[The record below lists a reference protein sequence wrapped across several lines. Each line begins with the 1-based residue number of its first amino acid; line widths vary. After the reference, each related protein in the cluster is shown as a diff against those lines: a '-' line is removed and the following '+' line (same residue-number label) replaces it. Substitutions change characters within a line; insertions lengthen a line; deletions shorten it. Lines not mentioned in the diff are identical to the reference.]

1 MKFLLILKNGW
12 KLEFKHIF
20 KEMIF
25 MYTCDVCTKYVCRT
39 GNLEEAPLN
48 CPCRELDN
56 IEEVKKFYLEKE
68 NMNLAHNSALVESE
82 GYCKQTRV
90 EEIINFANKCG
101 YKKLG
106 LAFCVGLSKEAKIFA
121 SILRNHG
128 FEVESLACKNGS
140 VLKEFIGISNEE
152 QVRPCTYEPMCNP
165 IGQAKLLNQSGTQ
178 LNILL
183 GLCVGHDSLFLKYSE
198 APVTVFAVKDRVL
211 GHNPLAAIYM
221 AEGYYKKKLFK

>member
-1 MKFLLILKNGW
+1 M
-12 KLEFKHIF
+12 
-20 KEMIF
+20 
-25 MYTCDVCTKYVCRT
+25 CRT
-39 GNLEEAPLN
+39 
-48 CPCRELDN
+48 
-56 IEEVKKFYLEKE
+56 F
-68 NMNLAHNSALVESE
+68 
-82 GYCKQTRV
+82 
-90 EEIINFANKCG
+90 
-101 YKKLG
+101 
-106 LAFCVGLSKEAKIFA
+106 KEAKIFA
-121 SILRNHG
+121 SILRNHE

>member
-1 MKFLLILKNGW
+1 
-12 KLEFKHIF
+12 
-20 KEMIF
+20 
-25 MYTCDVCTKYVCRT
+25 MYTCDACTKYVCRT

-68 NMNLAHNSALVESE
+68 NMNLARNSALVESE

>member
-1 MKFLLILKNGW
+1 
-12 KLEFKHIF
+12 
-20 KEMIF
+20 MIF
-25 MYTCDVCTKYVCRT
+25 MYTCDACTKYVCRT

-68 NMNLAHNSALVESE
+68 NMNLARNSALVESE

>member
-1 MKFLLILKNGW
+1 
-12 KLEFKHIF
+12 
-20 KEMIF
+20 
-25 MYTCDVCTKYVCRT
+25 MYTCDACTKYVCRT

-68 NMNLAHNSALVESE
+68 NMNLARNSALVESE

-121 SILRNHG
+121 SILRNHE

>member
-1 MKFLLILKNGW
+1 MK
-12 KLEFKHIF
+12 
-20 KEMIF
+20 
-25 MYTCDVCTKYVCRT
+25 
-39 GNLEEAPLN
+39 
-48 CPCRELDN
+48 
-56 IEEVKKFYLEKE
+56 
-68 NMNLAHNSALVESE
+68 LAHNSALVESE

-128 FEVESLACKNGS
+128 FEVESLSCKNGS
-140 VLKEFIGISNEE
+140 ILKEFINISNEE

-165 IGQAKLLNQSGTQ
+165 IGQAKLLNKSGTQ

-183 GLCVGHDSLFLKYSE
+183 GLCVGHDSLFLKHSE
-198 APVTVFAVKDRVL
+198 APVTIFAVKDRVL

>member
-1 MKFLLILKNGW
+1 
-12 KLEFKHIF
+12 
-20 KEMIF
+20 
-25 MYTCDVCTKYVCRT
+25 MYTCDACTKYVCRT

-68 NMNLAHNSALVESE
+68 NMNLAHNSARVESE

-121 SILRNHG
+121 SILRNHE

-152 QVRPCTYEPMCNP
+152 RVRPCTYEPMCNP

>member
-1 MKFLLILKNGW
+1 
-12 KLEFKHIF
+12 
-20 KEMIF
+20 
-25 MYTCDVCTKYVCRT
+25 MYTCDACTKYVCRT

-211 GHNPLAAIYM
+211 GHNSLAAIYM

>member
-1 MKFLLILKNGW
+1 
-12 KLEFKHIF
+12 
-20 KEMIF
+20 
-25 MYTCDVCTKYVCRT
+25 MYTCDACTKYVCRT

-68 NMNLAHNSALVESE
+68 NMNLAHNSARVESE

-121 SILRNHG
+121 SILRNHE

>member
-1 MKFLLILKNGW
+1 MKFLPILKNGW

-25 MYTCDVCTKYVCRT
+25 MYTCDACTKYVCRT

-68 NMNLAHNSALVESE
+68 NMNLARNSALVESE

>member
-1 MKFLLILKNGW
+1 
-12 KLEFKHIF
+12 
-20 KEMIF
+20 
-25 MYTCDVCTKYVCRT
+25 MYTCDACTKYVCRT

-121 SILRNHG
+121 SILRNHE

>member
-1 MKFLLILKNGW
+1 
-12 KLEFKHIF
+12 
-20 KEMIF
+20 MIF
-25 MYTCDVCTKYVCRT
+25 MYTCDACTKYVCRT

-48 CPCRELDN
+48 YPCRELDN